1 MANKDNPGNSPKQ
14 QLTQD
19 SLVNHLSPE
28 AGNLAATIQISGWLG
43 RGTYEGI
50 WNLYLTPRLDEYVQF
65 SEQDLVHSQSISAEF
80 SPLGGTIIWL
90 RAGAP
95 MRRVTVAPLQAEAD
109 FLSGAIASTYLGGT
123 ISSLPVSRKVRG
135 QVAVGTA
142 GVNCSVNPH
151 IPACQPYTEN
161 CYHTKVY
168 PCTLEPVYCGTNNA
182 FCPTREFIC

>member
-1 MANKDNPGNSPKQ
+1 MANKDNPGNYPKQ

-28 AGNLAATIQISGWLG
+28 GNLAATIQITGWLG
-43 RGTYEGI
+43 RGTGEGI
-50 WNLYLTPRLDEYVQF
+50 WNLYLTPKLDEYVQF
-65 SEQDLVHSQSISAEF
+65 NEQDLVHSQSIAAEY
-80 SPLGGTIIWL
+80 SPLGGTIVWL

-95 MRRVTVAPLQAEAD
+95 IRSVTVAALQAEAD
-109 FLSGAIASTYLGGT
+109 FLSGGIASTYLAGT
-123 ISSLPVSRKVRG
+123 ISSLPASRKVRA
-135 QVAVGTA
+135 QAVIGTA

-168 PCTLEPVYCGTNNA
+168 PCTLDPIYCGTNNA
-182 FCPTREFIC
+182 FCATREFVC